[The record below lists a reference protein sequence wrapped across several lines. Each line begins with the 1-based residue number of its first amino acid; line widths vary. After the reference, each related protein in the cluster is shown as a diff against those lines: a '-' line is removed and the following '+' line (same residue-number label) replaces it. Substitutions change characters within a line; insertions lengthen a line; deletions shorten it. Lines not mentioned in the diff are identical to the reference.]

1 MDVIVNDNGEETTVT
16 EAITASISKIID
28 LDVVMDEDSPNKSI
42 SNTDKTSTNKS
53 RMDKMFE

>member
-1 MDVIVNDNGEETTVT
+1 
-16 EAITASISKIID
+16 
-28 LDVVMDEDSPNKSI
+28 MDEDSPNKSI

>member
-1 MDVIVNDNGEETTVT
+1 VDVIVNDNGEETTVT